1 MTDDPCGC
9 RRCNEA
15 RMLAA
20 WCLLEEVDD
29 AQARVSARLLLSRW
43 ERVMAAGDSPI
54 ARIASSPRPHELEA
68 MDFCAHWIREN
79 RRVLAHLDRN
89 VAVAGRVVDK

>member
-54 ARIASSPRPHELEA
+54 ASSPRPHELEA
-68 MDFCAHWIREN
+68 MEYCAGWIRDN
-79 RRVLAHLDRN
+79 RGSLARLDRN
-89 VAVAGRVVDK
+89 VAVVGRVVDK